1 MKIRKADRLDWQRVT
16 TRRFAVKRIDT
27 PEYHGYATL
36 LHIDDVTE
44 PLYATF
50 NGQQVR
56 IVDRGF
62 DWLQHFPDGAHMSCW
77 PLSMSAANWSSGISI
92 SSGRWEWM
100 NAACPVM
107 RTSILI
113 L

>member
-50 NGQQVR
+50 NGQQVLIAASIGCNIFPMAR
-56 IVDRGF
+56 I
-62 DWLQHFPDGAHMSCW
+62 MSCW

-92 SSGRWEWM
+92 SSDRWAWM
-100 NAACPVM
+100 SAACPVM